1 MAGALPTGVVAFLFT
16 DIEGSTKL
24 WERCPDSMR
33 TALPEHNAI
42 LEAAITN
49 HRGVVFKTVGD
60 AFCAAFERPQAALD
74 AAIEGQRALHD
85 RQWPSDVGD
94 IRVRMAIHCGEST
107 PRDGDYFGPALNRV
121 ARLMSVAHGEQILV
135 SAAAYALLGDSLDGD
150 VALRDLGVIRLKDL
164 SRPEAA
170 FQVLAPGLRS
180 SFPAPRSLDVRPN
193 NLPSQISSFVGRKRE
208 LEELGTLVAS
218 TRLLTIVGTG
228 GVGKTRLALQLAA
241 AAVDQ
246 YPDGAWLVDL
256 TALRR
261 PDLVAQ
267 AVAAALDVRE
277 LPNEPIDATL
287 QAYLRERRL
296 LLVIDNSEHL
306 LGAVAALV
314 KNVLQQCPAVTIVAT
329 SRQPLHVAGEQ
340 VYRLGPLVESTRLF
354 VERAQR
360 AAPAISFGG
369 EENAEVRALCEKLEG
384 LPLAIELACAR
395 LSSMSLKQLSRRLQS
410 VLTLSS
416 KDVTERSRH
425 RALRETIAWSYEL
438 LDGDE
443 RAALGALAVF
453 HGGCNVAAVAAV
465 APGVPDIDDVLDSL
479 VDKSLLALDDAEGDE
494 RYRLLDAVREFA
506 YERLRAGSSAA
517 TVERA
522 HAAYYAGLVESV
534 RADAAKGDLS
544 GYELLDADTPNVR
557 AALEWLFANDA
568 ANAIR
573 LVSSLAPYWRLR
585 GTIVEAR
592 GWIARALDAAPRD
605 GSRALLLSLAAS
617 FATLQDDLVASLR
630 LAGEALDVA
639 RAAGDPSATAQALFR
654 IAEARHRQGRL
665 DDAEELYREALPEFR
680 SSGAAREEMLCLGNL
695 GMIARQRGALNDA
708 VTLLEDAMLR
718 AQRLGERRL
727 LGEFTM
733 QMGWVRIGLNQIAQ
747 SRGLFER
754 AFSDKSDDRDR
765 YGVCCAR
772 HGLATVALKEERLSD
787 ALDEFLATLDAAMDL
802 QLKDYIARAF
812 HGIAAVEAMSGEFDL
827 AQRLLGLADRL
838 FEESGRELR
847 DSLAYDVAEASLE
860 SIPKDRRAALLDEGA
875 RMNVADAV
883 AQVRT
888 AAAAP
893 KT

>member
-24 WERCPDSMR
+24 WERCPDGMR
-33 TALPEHNAI
+33 TALTEHNAI
-42 LEAAITN
+42 LQTAIAN
-49 HRGVVFKTVGD
+49 HRGAVFKTIGD

-85 RQWPSDVGD
+85 RKWPRDIGE
-94 IRVRMAIHCGEST
+94 IRVRMAIHCGECA
-107 PRDGDYFGPALNRV
+107 PRDGDYFGPTLNRV

-135 SAAAYALLGDSLDGD
+135 SAAAAALLGDTLEDD
-150 VALRDLGVIRLKDL
+150 VALRDLGAIRLKDL
-164 SRPEAA
+164 SRPEPA

-193 NLPSQISSFVGRKRE
+193 NLPSQISSFVGRQRE

-241 AAVDQ
+241 GAVEQ
-246 YPDGAWLVDL
+246 YTDGVWLVDL

-277 LPNEPIDATL
+277 LPNEPIDVTL

-314 KNVLQQCPAVTIVAT
+314 KNLLQHCPAVTVVAT
-329 SRQPLHVAGEQ
+329 SREPLHVAGEQ
-340 VYRLGPLVESTRLF
+340 VYRLGPLAESARLF

-360 AAPAISFGG
+360 AAPAMSFGS
-369 EENAEVRALCEKLEG
+369 EENADVRALCDKLEG

-395 LSSMSLKQLSRRLQS
+395 LSSMSLKQLGRRLQS

-438 LDGDE
+438 LEGNE
-443 RAALGALAVF
+443 RSALEALAVF
-453 HGGCNVAAVAAV
+453 HGGCGIAAVAAV
-465 APGVPDIDDVLDSL
+465 APAVPDVDDVLDSL
-479 VDKSLLALDDAEGDE
+479 VDKSLLALDDAGGDE

-506 YERLRAGSSAA
+506 YEQLRASPSAA

-522 HAAYYAGLVESV
+522 HAAYYAGLVRSV
-534 RADAAKGDLS
+534 RADAAKGDLA
-544 GYELLDADTPNVR
+544 GYELLDDDTPNVR

-568 ANAIR
+568 AAAID

-592 GWIARALDAAPRD
+592 GWIARALDAAPQD
-605 GSRALLLSLAAS
+605 GSRASLLCLAAS
-617 FATLQDDLVASLR
+617 FATLQDDLTESLR
-630 LAGEALDVA
+630 LAGEALEIA
-639 RAAGDPSATAQALFR
+639 RAAADAPATAQALFR

-665 DDAEELYREALPEFR
+665 DDAEELYSEALAQFR
-680 SSGAAREEMLCLGNL
+680 SSGAGREEMLCLGNL
-695 GMIARQRGALNDA
+695 GMIARQRGALHDA
-708 VTLLEDAMLR
+708 VALLDDAMAR
-718 AQRLGERRL
+718 ASRLGERRL

-733 QMGWVRIGLNQIAQ
+733 QMGWVRIGLNQVAQ
-747 SRGLFER
+747 SRGLFEQ

-787 ALDEFLATLDAAMDL
+787 ALDEFLATLDAAMEL
-802 QLKDYIARAF
+802 QLKDYVARAF
-812 HGIAAVEAMSGEFDL
+812 HGIAAVEAISGHFDL

-847 DSLAYDVAEASLE
+847 DSLAYDVAAASLE
-860 SIPKDRRAALLDEGA
+860 SMPGERRSALLDEGA
-875 RMNVADAV
+875 RMSVADAV
-883 AQVRT
+883 AQVRST
-888 AAAAP
+888 GGAP